1 MKGLLLK
8 DFYVLN
14 RQMKLYILFILVFA
28 VIPYSYLQLFAV
40 AYAAILPYSAAA
52 LDETS
57 HWDLLA
63 GMMPYSIR
71 DLVLSKYIVGWLAA
85 LGSSLVA
92 VAASLAERLW
102 SLGQPADPGVVLVC
116 LCIALLEI
124 AFSMPF
130 LFGFGSA
137 RGRQIMMFVL
147 VILTCASAGALSNV
161 VIGTTGVLSLAP
173 VVPVLLFLAALALT
187 AVSVPLSLALYRR
200 KRQ

>member
-14 RQMKLYILFILVFA
+14 RQMKLYLWFILVFA
-28 VIPYSYLQLFAV
+28 VIPFSYLQLFAV
-40 AYAAILPYSAAA
+40 VYAAILPYSTAS

-71 DLVLSKYIVGWLAA
+71 ELVLSKYILGWLAA

-92 VAASLAERLW
+92 AAASLAERHW

-124 AFSMPF
+124 AFAMPF
-130 LFGFGSA
+130 LFWFGSA

-161 VIGTTGVLSLAP
+161 TIGTTGVLTLAP
-173 VVPVLLFLAALALT
+173 VVPGLLFLAALALT
-187 AVSVPLSLALYRR
+187 AVSVPLSLAFYRR
-200 KRQ
+200 KRM